1 MKPQQYVKYQT
12 CYSLYLHNTVYK
24 LKKMIFVMWF
34 QVSTSLNDLP
44 WHILYSAQV
53 ILVTDCLS
61 CEERRRSK
69 LINLIYVFYISK
81 GKILLFYFSILLYLL
96 KNEKSGRNLSKKYRY
111 EGYLHGKKIVAVQVN
126 KTHKR

>member
-1 MKPQQYVKYQT
+1 M
-12 CYSLYLHNTVYK
+12 
-24 LKKMIFVMWF
+24 
-34 QVSTSLNDLP
+34 STSLNALP

-53 ILVTDCLS
+53 ILPGDCLS

-69 LINLIYVFYISK
+69 LINLIYVFDISK

-111 EGYLHGKKIVAVQVN
+111 GWYLHDKEIVAVQVN
-126 KTHKR
+126 KTYKR